1 MLKTWRT
8 SRPAHATGRAGGFTL
23 LEVTVVVV
31 ILALLATIVVPRL
44 TGNQKRTFRLATE
57 QVADLL
63 LMYAQR
69 DSISRKPVGIRH
81 ELYGPDHNWILLV
94 TLEASDDPLLEGASE
109 WKPDRAVAPVKLP
122 LFGREPLPVE
132 FRADG
137 ELMNVQDWPLASTP
151 GRDRPTIDITLYG
164 PDGLTATVSL
174 ASHAVAPDV
183 YGLDD
188 RQAYH
193 PEPIDLDAI
202 GHSREDW

>member
-1 MLKTWRT
+1 MQMARQTTRQT
-8 SRPAHATGRAGGFTL
+8 DHRPHTCGFTL
-23 LEVTVVVV
+23 LEVIVVVV
-31 ILALLATIVVPRL
+31 IMALLATILVPRL
-44 TGNQKRTFRLATE
+44 AGNQKRTFRLATE

-69 DSISRKPVGIRH
+69 DSLSRKPVGIRQ
-81 ELYGPDHNWILLV
+81 ELQGPDHNWILLV
-94 TLEASDDPLLEGASE
+94 TLETSDNPLLEGASE

-122 LFGREPLPVE
+122 AYGDEPLPVE
-132 FRADG
+132 VRADG

-174 ASHAVAPDV
+174 ASHAIAPDV
-183 YGLDD
+183 FGLDD
-188 RQAYH
+188 SQTRR

-202 GHSREDW
+202 GRSREDW